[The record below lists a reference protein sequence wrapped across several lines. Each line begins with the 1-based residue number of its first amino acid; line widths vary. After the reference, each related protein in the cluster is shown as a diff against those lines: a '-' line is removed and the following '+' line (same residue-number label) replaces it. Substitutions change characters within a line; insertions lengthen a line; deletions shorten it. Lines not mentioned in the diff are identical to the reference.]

1 MSTPFRTSDS
11 RKFKKVWLS
20 LGGTLELVRGTG
32 ELRYLHPK
40 FKKTVRANDRRNDV
54 PAVLLC
60 RVNHLIKMDAAN
72 DPMWDLESN

>member
-40 FKKTVRANDRRNDV
+40 FKTTVRANDRRTDV

-60 RVNHLIKMDAAN
+60 RVNHLMKMDAAN
-72 DPMWDLESN
+72 DPIWGSESE